1 MTIGRAVFLRPV
13 EITSSSDSV
22 TFNATAKT
30 LTNGTESNMLVLLY
44 KLQVAMRTVSG
55 MSAATVSIGANPA
68 LSTYGKVTLANATA
82 FTVTWT
88 DEALRDAIGFDS
100 NLSSGTSHT
109 ATNRINYAWFSD
121 YTPSD
126 RNTWALDHRSTFA
139 GGMSRSGELVGMA
152 TGPAIYKRTLTFD
165 AETGANVFR
174 AQNQDGYPGWYR
186 CLESFIEGAR
196 SSAPTVSTHAPTHGF
211 WFMYSGTSLSVRSSM
226 VFTSG
231 YYMEGDYEAV
241 FCHLNPEGMRTPSA
255 SLGVKRDWYQ
265 VSLDIHTATT
275 PTWDN

>member
-13 EITSSSDSV
+13 EITSSNDSV

-88 DEALRDAIGFDS
+88 DEALRDAIGFES

-139 GGMSRSGELVGMA
+139 GGMSRSGQLVGMA
-152 TGPAIYKRTLTFD
+152 TGPAIYKRTLAFD

-174 AQNQDGYPGWYR
+174 AQNIDGAAGWDR
-186 CLESFIEGAR
+186 CLETFIEGAR

-211 WFMYSGTSLSVRSSM
+211 WFWYDGSTLALQSAMTSSAM
-226 VFTSG
+226 
-231 YYMEGDYEAV
+231 YMEGSGYWAAW
-241 FCHLNPEGMRTPSA
+241 CHLTAEGIRTPSA
-255 SLGVKRDWYQ
+255 SLGVKRDWYS
-265 VSLDIHTATT
+265 VSLDIHTATV
-275 PTWDN
+275 PTWK